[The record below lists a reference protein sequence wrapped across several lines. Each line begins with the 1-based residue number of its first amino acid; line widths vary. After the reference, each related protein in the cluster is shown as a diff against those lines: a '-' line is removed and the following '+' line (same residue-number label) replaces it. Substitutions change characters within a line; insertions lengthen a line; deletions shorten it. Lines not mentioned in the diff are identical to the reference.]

1 MTTQYKSTIANNIQ
15 TTQLLDFQ
23 SCGSLSTRT
32 HVGWACLDHNEDGVQ
47 VVLKPHAE
55 VRNALWATGRYEWV
69 RQLAVD
75 EHGSFW
81 VVC

>member
-1 MTTQYKSTIANNIQ
+1 MTTLHKSNIADNIQ
-15 TTQLLDFQ
+15 TTQLLDYEA
-23 SCGSLSTRT
+23 CGSIRT
-32 HVGWACLDHNEDGVQ
+32 YAHIGWACLDHNEDGVQ
-47 VVLKPHAE
+47 VVLKPHAQ

-75 EHGSFW
+75 EKGNFW